1 MRQKL
6 IAWSVHFY
14 TATGLVAAAAMAVL
28 IVNGGD
34 RNFRIAL
41 LLMVVATV
49 IDSTDGILA
58 RRAQVSRWVPQFDG
72 RRLDDITDF
81 HTYTSMPL
89 FLIWRAGIL
98 PGALGWWLILPLLA
112 SAYGFSQSD
121 AKTKDGYFLGFP
133 SYWNALAF
141 YFYFLRPSAPVAIII
156 LMALSLLTFVPLR
169 YLYPLY
175 GGRFGRLTIVLAA
188 IWGMLLIAAAAHVVE
203 DVQLLVWTSLVFP
216 IYYLLVSWWISLST
230 DREQKD
236 AGGLRQPD

>member
-34 RNFRIAL
+34 RNFRVAL

-133 SYWNALAF
+133 SYWNAVAF
-141 YFYFLRPSAPVAIII
+141 YFYFLQPSPAIAIVFVV
-156 LMALSLLTFVPLR
+156 ALSILTFVPLR

-203 DVQLLVWTSLVFP
+203 DVQLLMWTSLAFP
-216 IYYLLVSWWISLST
+216 IYYLLVSWWISLSS
-230 DREQKD
+230 DREQKVTS
-236 AGGLRQPD
+236 GLRQSD